1 MKQSFL
7 FEVDN
12 FGFRPVSENDLNYF
26 QMLDAD
32 PETMS
37 FFPSGVRST
46 QEIKDKIKKYV
57 TGYEKKGYG
66 VFLVFDLTLGEFI
79 ARAGFDDVESGE
91 IEVGYVPEF
100 TPRFIHQDL
109 VIFCLQRVKF
119 LFAFYSMSQYAI
131 F

>member
-1 MKQSFL
+1 MVGEIMKQSFL

-12 FGFRPVSENDLNYF
+12 FGFRPVAENDLNYF
-26 QMLDAD
+26 QILDAD

-66 VFLVFDLTLGEFI
+66 VFLVFDFTLGEFI

-91 IEVGYVPEF
+91 IEVG
-100 TPRFIHQDL
+100 
-109 VIFCLQRVKF
+109 
-119 LFAFYSMSQYAI
+119 
-131 F
+131 